1 MEFLDGITLKEL
13 VLKGPLEQELLI
25 YIAVQVLDAL
35 EAGHSEGIIHRDIK
49 PVNIFVTRK
58 NRAKILDF
66 GVAKVNAPTTATLCF
81 ACLSN
86 LASDG
91 HAQYETWKRARAMA
105 LGCGTH
111 LRMVES
117 VSPPAPAV

>member
-81 ACLSN
+81 ACRSN

-91 HAQYETWKRARAMA
+91 HAQYKNW
-105 LGCGTH
+105 
-111 LRMVES
+111 
-117 VSPPAPAV
+117 